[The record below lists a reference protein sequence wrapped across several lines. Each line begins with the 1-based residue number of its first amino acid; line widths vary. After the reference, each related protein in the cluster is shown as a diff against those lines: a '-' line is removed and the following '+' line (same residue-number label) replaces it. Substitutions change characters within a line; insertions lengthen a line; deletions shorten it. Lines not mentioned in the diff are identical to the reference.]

1 MVSRNVT
8 PCFVWELPSVGQ
20 LFSRFELFF
29 FCGIKNNSYICI
41 VNSID
46 MPEIFRFYGFSF
58 FFYSKEHEPLHVHVE
73 GKGGCAK
80 FDLVD
85 DEFVMVEKINI
96 KANDLKRIKE
106 VIADNKDIII
116 NRWNEYFK

>member
-1 MVSRNVT
+1 
-8 PCFVWELPSVGQ
+8 
-20 LFSRFELFF
+20 
-29 FCGIKNNSYICI
+29 
-41 VNSID
+41 

-96 KANDLKRIKE
+96 KANDLKNLLQPPRQQHALPCRDHK
-106 VIADNKDIII
+106 AKM
-116 NRWNEYFK
+116 

>member
-1 MVSRNVT
+1 M
-8 PCFVWELPSVGQ
+8 
-20 LFSRFELFF
+20 
-29 FCGIKNNSYICI
+29 
-41 VNSID
+41 
-46 MPEIFRFYGFSF
+46 
-58 FFYSKEHEPLHVHVE
+58 HVE

-116 NRWNEYFK
+116 NRWNENFK